1 MSGKT
6 VSRAQKRME
15 AAARIRKARLRIDA
29 IDRAVVRLLA
39 FRASVVAEIS
49 RAREAQRR
57 DPKRE
62 REVIRNALRLNRQM
76 ARQLGVGYPDRL
88 VADVFKVI
96 IEAGGAVQAGG
107 HAGRRFG
114 QAREPS
120 LRSVPK

>member
-6 VSRAQKRME
+6 VSRAPKRME

-29 IDRAVVRLLA
+29 IDRAVVELLA

-49 RAREAQRR
+49 RVRGAQRR

-62 REVIRNALRLNRQM
+62 REVIRNALRLNGRM
-76 ARQLGVGYPDRL
+76 TRKLGVGYPDRL
-88 VADVFKVI
+88 VADIFKAI
-96 IEAGGAVQAGG
+96 IEAGGAVRAGV
-107 HAGRRFG
+107 HAGRRVG
-114 QAREPS
+114 QPREPS

>member
-6 VSRAQKRME
+6 VSRAPKRME

-49 RAREAQRR
+49 RVRGAQRR

-62 REVIRNALRLNRQM
+62 REVIRNALRLNGRM
-76 ARQLGVGYPDRL
+76 TRKLGVGYPDRL
-88 VADVFKVI
+88 VADIFKVI
-96 IEAGGAVQAGG
+96 IEAGGAVRAGV

-114 QAREPS
+114 QPREPS